1 MTFRACLEAIR
12 EFRPSCFLLENVD
25 LGDGEDPESNL
36 AVINEALQ
44 KSGYSVKV
52 FRITAL
58 DYSLPQRRLRIFIC
72 GFNQS
77 EQPQASWSRV
87 ERFLNCMR
95 LKSQPPDPQ
104 F

>member
-58 DYSLPQRRLRIFIC
+58 DYSLPQRRLRIFTYIY
-72 GFNQS
+72 
-77 EQPQASWSRV
+77 
-87 ERFLNCMR
+87 LR
-95 LKSQPPDPQ
+95 L
-104 F
+104 